1 MKPYLPLLSLVLL
14 AACSTSYQNRQTP
27 DDVYFSPAP
36 PRVEYA
42 KVEKRDDRRY
52 NGNEDV
58 ALEDRYLQMKTRNRR
73 YALLDT
79 DCDCYG
85 YTGNNYNRYY
95 DYYRFND
102 YRYGYSYNAWN
113 PHFSYYSPYYYNP
126 YYANPY
132 YGGYVV
138 GNTRPVYNQPRKGNL
153 NIYNGADNGST
164 GGSYSKPRSGSG
176 SGSAGNYRNS
186 GTDAGTNLR
195 NTFGGSSSNNSG
207 SSNSSSNSNSS
218 NSSRS
223 SSSSSGSSNAPV
235 RKF

>member
-42 KVEKRDDRRY
+42 KVEKKDDRRY
-52 NGNEDV
+52 DGTRNEEL

-73 YALLDT
+73 YALLDV

-102 YRYGYSYNAWN
+102 WRYNRWSFNTWN
-113 PHFSYYSPYYYNP
+113 PNFTYYSPYYYNP

-132 YGGYVV
+132 YGGFVV

-153 NIYNGADNGST
+153 NIYNGSDNGNT
-164 GGSYSKPRSGSG
+164 GSYSKPRNNSSN
-176 SGSAGNYRNS
+176 SDAGNYRNS

-195 NTFGGSSSNNSG
+195 NTFGGSSNNSG
-207 SSNSSSNSNSS
+207 SSNSSNSGASS
-218 NSSRS
+218 PSR